1 VRRLVSSYWPD
12 RVERMTGVPARQN
25 ERAAHILR
33 EAATVM
39 LLTGRGTVPQL
50 LVPDAA
56 VGTDQSGKLV
66 MVVRDDGVVVPKPT
80 GPLEDHA
87 MRVVTHGLLPTD
99 RVVVQGLMRVRPGMK
114 VEQHLQMADATPK
127 G

>member
-1 VRRLVSSYWPD
+1 VR
-12 RVERMTGVPARQN
+12 VPLSA
-25 ERAAHILR
+25 
-33 EAATVM
+33 
-39 LLTGRGTVPQL
+39 TVPQL

-66 MVVRDDGVVVPKPT
+66 MVVRDDGVVVPKPVET

-114 VEQHLQMADATPK
+114 VEPHLQTADATPK